1 MNKTRIFVACA
12 DERLRIALVLL
23 LDQEPGI
30 VIAGITDR
38 LTGLITQLEATQP
51 DIVLLEWKIP
61 LQSIFD
67 LLTGIH
73 NLGNPPKVIYLSS
86 KPEEEAK
93 IIGAGADY
101 FIAKNAPP
109 DQLVLI
115 LNKYSDQSQPYPT

>member
-30 VIAGITDR
+30 VVVGITDR
-38 LTGLITQLEATQP
+38 LTGLLTQLAATQP

-61 LQSIFD
+61 FQSLVD
-67 LLTGIH
+67 LLTEIH

-93 IIGAGADY
+93 IIAAGADY